1 MFENCCLLC
10 FAWPQIIVLF
20 TCRTPWAWWFS
31 VCIPRQF
38 NETSTA
44 EEGWGKKLWIWGLT
58 RCTCFSAESHNQR
71 GRPSCVAV
79 DDYESEGGSMISQT
93 VAMAIAGTSV
103 PQLTRPSSFLL
114 ASSVQSHLS
123 LFLDPIPW
131 SVSTGKYLCMQV
143 LWGWSVSGRDSYQL
157 AAGCCTG
164 RQRVKDKGEQITFAC
179 CAFLREGII
188 KCQAGIKI
196 NKPRKME
203 EFSFLIKILFFWNNL
218 IKALWSAMVIMS
230 SKP

>member
-1 MFENCCLLC
+1 M
-10 FAWPQIIVLF
+10 
-20 TCRTPWAWWFS
+20 
-31 VCIPRQF
+31 
-38 NETSTA
+38 
-44 EEGWGKKLWIWGLT
+44 WGLT

-123 LFLDPIPW
+123 LFLDPQ
-131 SVSTGKYLCMQV
+131 SVSTSKYLRMQV
-143 LWGWSVSGRDSYQL
+143 LWGWSCGRDSYQF
-157 AAGCCTG
+157 AAGCYTG
-164 RQRVKDKGEQITFAC
+164 KQRVKDKGEQITFAC
-179 CAFLREGII
+179 CFACLREGIR

-196 NKPRKME
+196 NKPQKME
-203 EFSFLIKILFFWNNL
+203 EFSFW
-218 IKALWSAMVIMS
+218 
-230 SKP
+230 